1 MWCDY
6 ELFRVKLFPRL
17 TYSDNEVTDLVKYT
31 LSGADAEV
39 ILTDHLTHVS
49 TPTIMFLIGSS
60 LLWFLIFVYQGLSF
74 DSLIKILMQDQ
85 R

>member
-17 TYSDNEVTDLVKYT
+17 TYSNNEVTDLVKYT
-31 LSGADAEV
+31 LSGANAEV

-49 TPTIMFLIGSS
+49 TNNHVLDWKLFVMVSYICLSRF
-60 LLWFLIFVYQGLSF
+60 IF
-74 DSLIKILMQDQ
+74 
-85 R
+85 

>member
-39 ILTDHLTHVS
+39 ILTDHLPHMSTNKHVLDWKLFVMVS
-49 TPTIMFLIGSS
+49 CICLSRF
-60 LLWFLIFVYQGLSF
+60 IF
-74 DSLIKILMQDQ
+74 
-85 R
+85 